1 MVVEVYVV
9 FLEGK
14 CKDYCVYIM
23 SAEILQNQHQMT
35 RQIFTILLILINYSI
50 FANDGAFFARG
61 NQLIPINET
70 EVRVKNEILTLKKVR
85 NQFIEVTVY
94 YEFFNPAEAKKITVG
109 FEAFS
114 PSGDVDGTPKNGHHP
129 YMRDFTVELN
139 NLILKYNV
147 AYVSDSLYVKNGK
160 INSLDVPKIDDNT
173 NINAV
178 DFYYV
183 YHFEANFKKGVNII
197 KHTYNYDL
205 SGSVDYNYDFE
216 YVLTAAN
223 RWANKQIDDF
233 TLIIDFGEFET
244 FSINKS
250 FFKSVNEWLVNGIGK
265 TEDIKGVKN
274 SFIENDAVKFHLQKG
289 NLIFQKKNFK
299 INGNL
304 FLYAQN
310 YLGIKNLD
318 YIPFSYYQEDKINEP
333 QNEFQRKVLKNLP
346 FARRG
351 YVFKNQELND
361 FYGKLEWYIP
371 NPNYEPIIEILTEN
385 EKKWIEKW
393 K

>member
-1 MVVEVYVV
+1 LISSYHEEWSAIGPSAVSCQP
-9 FLEGK
+9 L
-14 CKDYCVYIM
+14 
-23 SAEILQNQHQMT
+23 AEILEKKRHQMT
-35 RQIFTILLILINYSI
+35 RQIFTIILIFISYSS
-50 FANDGAFFARG
+50 FANDGAFFAKG

-70 EVRVKNEILTLKKVR
+70 QISVKKEILTLKKVR

-94 YEFFNPAEAKKITVG
+94 YEFFNPNDDKKITVG

-139 NLILKYNV
+139 NKILNYNV
-147 AYVSDSLYVKNGK
+147 AYVSDSLYNKNGIIK
-160 INSLDVPKIDDNT
+160 SLDWNNYKGEKGGNY
-173 NINAV
+173 V

-183 YHFEANFKKGVNII
+183 YHFDATFKKGINVI

-205 SGSVDYNYDFE
+205 SGSVNHNYDFE

-233 TLIIDFGEFET
+233 TLIIDIGEFET

-250 FFKSVNEWLVNGIGK
+250 FFKNANEWLVNGIGK
-265 TEDIKGVKN
+265 TEDIKGEPN

-289 NLIFQKKNFK
+289 NIIFQKKNFK
-299 INGNL
+299 INGDL

-310 YLGIKNLD
+310 YIGMHNLE
-318 YIPFSYYQEDKINEP
+318 YIPFSYYQESNIAEP
-333 QNEFQRKVLKNLP
+333 KNDLQRKILRNLP

-351 YVFKNQELND
+351 YIFQNQDLNA
-361 FYGKLEWYIP
+361 FYRDLEWYIP
-371 NPNYEPIIEILTEN
+371 NPNYEPNIEILTES